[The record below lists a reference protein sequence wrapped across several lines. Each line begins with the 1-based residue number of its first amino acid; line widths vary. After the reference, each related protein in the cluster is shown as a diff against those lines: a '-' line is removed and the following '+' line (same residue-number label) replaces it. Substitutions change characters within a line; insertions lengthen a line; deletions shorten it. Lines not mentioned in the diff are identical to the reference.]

1 MGLGRRWVFACKSF
15 ISNKGP
21 GYLVDYLVIL
31 NGRPVRDFL
40 REERR
45 GEERRGREDG
55 VLGGMGEDGEQWGRK
70 GKSGVGLSFLINLL

>member
-1 MGLGRRWVFACKSF
+1 LAVGLGRRWVFACKSF

-45 GEERRGREDG
+45 GEERRGEEERM
-55 VLGGMGEDGEQWGRK
+55 V
-70 GKSGVGLSFLINLL
+70 F